1 MADIRYVSAIVAAG
15 AIAAGI
21 SIGNAWAGGPGGVTD
36 DQFSAVGSGTFAD
49 AQNDGGSVE
58 VGFSALGATA
68 GEASAAVIAA
78 CQADGGQDCTSD
90 MVTNDNLC
98 IVSVGDEV
106 TDVVAGGAGVSVE
119 AARQD
124 AIGRA
129 AANNTP
135 MSPGAL
141 VVISVCPNGE
151 AQ

>member
-1 MADIRYVSAIVAAG
+1 MADKRYVSAIVAVG
-15 AIAAGI
+15 ALAAGI
-21 SIGNAWAGGPGGVTD
+21 SVGNAWAGGPGGVTD

-98 IVSVGDEV
+98 IVSVGDDV

-129 AANNTP
+129 AATNTP

-151 AQ
+151 GQ